1 VPITPVFEQPP
12 VNPRGATGIDW
23 SEVIDALTAQPG
35 EWARVD
41 GPFDPAKTGA
51 TSGRVKSLQKW
62 GTTAGVTL
70 EVKSAAKDGQRWL
83 YARTVAKPA
92 PKVDWKAAA
101 EKAEAKKAPVATVPA
116 PSPIHDDGTHAHQC
130 DTCGDAFRTNL
141 RLRQH
146 QANAHKAS

>member
-1 VPITPVFEQPP
+1 MPITPIFEQPP

-23 SEVIDALTAQPG
+23 SEVIDALTANPG

-41 GPFDPAKTGA
+41 GPFDPTKPGT
-51 TSGRVKSLQKW
+51 TSARVKSLTKW
-62 GTTAGVTL
+62 GTAAGVTL

-83 YARTVAKPA
+83 YARTVAKAAPKPAPAPA
-92 PKVDWKAAA
+92 PKPS
-101 EKAEAKKAPVATVPA
+101 PVAAVPP

-130 DTCGDAFRTNL
+130 DTCGDAFRTNT